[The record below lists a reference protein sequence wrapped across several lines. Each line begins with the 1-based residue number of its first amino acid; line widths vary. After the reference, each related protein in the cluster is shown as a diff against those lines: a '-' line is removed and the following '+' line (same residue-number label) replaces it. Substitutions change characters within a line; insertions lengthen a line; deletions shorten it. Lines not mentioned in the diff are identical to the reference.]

1 MNVLLTGCSGYVGGI
16 VAPFLSRKTNLYQTS
31 SKGIP
36 TPKYK
41 PCDLRNFDEVLRL
54 SEWIRPDII
63 IHAAGNKNIKFCE
76 AHEADAYAINVSTVE
91 NIINAFGNDVL
102 HIYISSDYVFDGTRG
117 NYMELDEPAPFTAYG
132 RQKLAA
138 ENLFRQCA
146 AKSFIVR
153 LSALFDKNGTFCK
166 FLRGKLQNNEPVE
179 CYDDVFYSPTY
190 HKNFLRFLEILL
202 THENFSHKI
211 FHCGGERISRYNFA
225 LMYAKHF
232 GFPTDLIR
240 RTKISDSRENF
251 FLRHDISLNSDRSYR
266 LLDTPPSTALSD
278 AIKEL

>member
-31 SKGIP
+31 SKGVP
-36 TPKYK
+36 APKYR

-63 IHAAGNKNIKFCE
+63 VHAAGNKNIKFCE
-76 AHEADAYAINVSTVE
+76 THEADAYAINVTTVE
-91 NIINAFGNDVL
+91 NIIKAFGSDVT

-117 NYMELDEPAPFTAYG
+117 NYTELDEPAPFTAYG

-138 ENLFRQCA
+138 EKLFLQCA

-190 HKNFLRFLEILL
+190 HKNFVHFLEVLL
-202 THENFSHKI
+202 THEDFSTGI

-251 FLRHDISLNSDRSYR
+251 FLRHDISLNSDQSNR
-266 LLDTPPSTALSD
+266 LLHITPVKLSD